1 MHLGKSV
8 MESKIKTTCSLI
20 MTVAGILL
28 QSCEYYHTKQH
39 SFVSI
44 DDDSTELI
52 QIEEVT
58 DSSIIGIT
66 DIAEKVMYFRQ
77 NRRDE
82 KKNISQVYYDENQI
96 IVYDLDSLFF
106 YSLDGNE
113 KKRISFPMA
122 CVDYDI
128 ANHCIYIY
136 EFKKRK
142 ISVLTSEG
150 ALTNTI
156 SVKSVEAGYY
166 GNYFASIND
175 FLYVIASPN
184 TTGDNG
190 GLLFISC
197 TGNIVGRKK
206 TQEVFQPSQSSYSY
220 NMVWDIPVFRTPIG
234 IGYYPWYEDVVY
246 WLNENGET
254 EPFFTEKVLK
264 KVPVN
269 HRTEVTGGE
278 LDEYIKQCKTNMWS
292 TPRYYINKRF
302 ILAQYVYGR
311 STTDLPGYLLYD
323 KKNGKS
329 RVHKDLFSFSIMHY
343 GLYNDYDGGI
353 AFTPMNQCGDYL
365 MMAGAGMAQGGM
377 SGFPKTLYNEGRKFG
392 ENTVPVVSNVSK
404 DKRKSKVLSDF
415 FLNFDEDKQTMIT
428 ALKLKQ

>member
-1 MHLGKSV
+1 
-8 MESKIKTTCSLI
+8 
-20 MTVAGILL
+20 MT
-28 QSCEYYHTKQH
+28 
-39 SFVSI
+39 
-44 DDDSTELI
+44 
-52 QIEEVT
+52 
-58 DSSIIGIT
+58 
-66 DIAEKVMYFRQ
+66 
-77 NRRDE
+77 
-82 KKNISQVYYDENQI
+82 
-96 IVYDLDSLFF
+96 
-106 YSLDGNE
+106 
-113 KKRISFPMA
+113 

-220 NMVWDIPVFRTPIG
+220 NMVWYIPVFRTPIG

-254 EPFFTEKVLK
+254 
-264 KVPVN
+264 
-269 HRTEVTGGE
+269 
-278 LDEYIKQCKTNMWS
+278 
-292 TPRYYINKRF
+292 
-302 ILAQYVYGR
+302 
-311 STTDLPGYLLYD
+311 
-323 KKNGKS
+323 
-329 RVHKDLFSFSIMHY
+329 
-343 GLYNDYDGGI
+343 
-353 AFTPMNQCGDYL
+353 
-365 MMAGAGMAQGGM
+365 
-377 SGFPKTLYNEGRKFG
+377 
-392 ENTVPVVSNVSK
+392 
-404 DKRKSKVLSDF
+404 
-415 FLNFDEDKQTMIT
+415 
-428 ALKLKQ
+428 